1 MNGGISREIYA
12 IFVKNKLMKHL
23 LLSILFLATIG
34 NSIAQTKGQVTYALD
49 FSSDNPEMAMMLS
62 MMQGS
67 TMEMYFM
74 PKKSRIEMSMGTFIK
89 MNTVM
94 DAKADKGLLL
104 MEMMG
109 NKTATE
115 TKISEMKEG
124 EKAPE
129 IKVEVTTET
138 KEIIG
143 FKCIK
148 TILRDSEGKE
158 TIMWIV
164 TDLKADLKGHQ
175 QFGNAPISGVPLEF
189 STTVNGMT
197 IHFVA
202 SKFEGS
208 VDKKIFSTKV
218 PEGYKIVS
226 AEELKMMGGGQ

>member
-1 MNGGISREIYA
+1 
-12 IFVKNKLMKHL
+12 MKHL
-23 LLSILFLATIG
+23 IASILFLATIG
-34 NSIAQTKGQVTYALD
+34 VASAQTKGHVSYTLD
-49 FSSDNPEMAMMLS
+49 FSSENPEMAMAIS

-94 DAKADKGLLL
+94 DAKADKGLVL

-109 NKTATE
+109 NKTATQ
-115 TKISEMKEG
+115 TKISEVKAE
-124 EKAPE
+124 EKKPE

-143 FKCIK
+143 FKCTK
-148 TILRDSEGKE
+148 TILRDAEGKE
-158 TIMWIV
+158 TIMWIA

-175 QFGNAPISGVPLEF
+175 QFGNAPISGIPLEF
-189 STTVNGMT
+189 STSVNGMT

-208 VDKKIFSTKV
+208 VEKSMFSTKV
-218 PEGYKIVS
+218 PEGYKIVT
-226 AEELKMMGGGQ
+226 EDELKMMGGGQ